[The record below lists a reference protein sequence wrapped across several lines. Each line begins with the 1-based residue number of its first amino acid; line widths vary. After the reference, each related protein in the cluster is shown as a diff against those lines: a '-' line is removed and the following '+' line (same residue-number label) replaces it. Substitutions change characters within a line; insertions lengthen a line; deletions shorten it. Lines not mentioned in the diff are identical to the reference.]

1 MKKIIACLLDM
12 IVLLVLLVPTVGY
25 LALKGTTW
33 LAEKAVDGINFV
45 REKLCRDPGDT
56 PRWIHRAGDVLIN
69 LMD

>member
-1 MKKIIACLLDM
+1 M
-12 IVLLVLLVPTVGY
+12 LVPTIGY

-45 REKLCRDPGDT
+45 REELRLDPGDT